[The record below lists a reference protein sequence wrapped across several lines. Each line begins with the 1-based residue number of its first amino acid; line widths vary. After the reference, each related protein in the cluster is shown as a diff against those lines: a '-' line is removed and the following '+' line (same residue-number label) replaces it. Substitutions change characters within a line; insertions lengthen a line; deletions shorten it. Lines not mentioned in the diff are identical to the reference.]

1 MSNEIKVF
9 ESKEFGKVRTV
20 IVDNEPW
27 FVGKDVAKIL
37 GYSNPQKAIR
47 DHVDDEDRTVN
58 ESFTVN
64 GTSPIIINESGLYG
78 LILSS
83 KLSNARKFKH
93 WVTSEVLPAIRKTGS
108 YSISQSNNK
117 PDSYMIEDPV
127 ERAKRWIEEYE
138 EKKALK
144 IKIEQDKPLVDFANH
159 VSNTEGLID
168 VEMLAKIAR
177 DNNIKV
183 GRNKMFEWLR
193 DNGYLISK
201 GLHRNEPYQRYIEQG
216 LFVVKECS
224 FYKGLEK
231 CLFIKTFVTGK
242 GQIYFINELRK
253 NFTDIKT
260 KQDKEIELYGK
271 GK

>member
-1 MSNEIKVF
+1 MANEIVKVF
-9 ESKEFGKVRTV
+9 ENEEFGKVRTIV
-20 IVDNEPW
+20 IDNEPW
-27 FVGKDVAKIL
+27 FVGKDVAEIL
-37 GYSNPQKAIR
+37 GYSNSKDAIAT
-47 DHVDDEDRTVN
+47 HVDDDDRKIIQRSEIATLDIPN
-58 ESFTVN
+58 RGLT
-64 GTSPIIINESGLYG
+64 IINESGLYG

-117 PDSYMIEDPV
+117 PDSYMIKDPV

-138 EKKALK
+138 EKKALEL
-144 IKIEQDKPLVDFANH
+144 KIEQDKPLVDFANH

-168 VEMLAKIAR
+168 IEMLAKIAR

-242 GQIYFINELRK
+242 GQIYFINELR
-253 NFTDIKT
+253 NTSLTYKT
-260 KQDKEIELYGK
+260 
-271 GK
+271 